1 MRSFHAGCVG
11 YGQAAGRASMKY
23 GLSDVPGGQ
32 FRIRADFRRSKDTT
46 NVNGDSGW
54 NYFLVVS

>member
-1 MRSFHAGCVG
+1 MR
-11 YGQAAGRASMKY
+11 Y

-32 FRIRADFRRSKDTT
+32 FRIRADFKRAKDTT

-54 NYFLVVS
+54 SYFLVVS